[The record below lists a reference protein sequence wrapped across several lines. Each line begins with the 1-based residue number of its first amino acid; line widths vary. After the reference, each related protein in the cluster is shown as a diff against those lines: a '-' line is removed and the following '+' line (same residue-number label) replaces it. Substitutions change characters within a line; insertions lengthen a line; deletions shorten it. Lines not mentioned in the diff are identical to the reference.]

1 MARFHISRDETGY
14 FQLSYE
20 NDSGELTL
28 VSDQFESP
36 KQLID
41 DAVKMATSG
50 EFAGAVVVVDPS
62 PRAGGEQLAAARALT
77 AEYRR
82 PAARKAGE

>member
-1 MARFHISRDETGY
+1 MARFHISQDETGY

-20 NDSGELTL
+20 NDGGELTL

-41 DAVKMATSG
+41 DAVKMAASG
-50 EFAGAVVVVDPS
+50 EFAGAVVVVAPS
-62 PRAGGEQLAAARALT
+62 PRAGGEGLAAARAIS
-77 AEYRR
+77 ADYRR
-82 PAARKAGE
+82 PAPRKAGE